1 MKKTLLTAL
10 CCGAAMFASEATF
23 AAEPVTIFTEDFEW
37 LAEPDENGHSFATY
51 PDVAGDA
58 VGTNEPGT
66 TAPNLCSNYI
76 GQYYEENSGNETH
89 TAAVEFAKRGYDFL
103 AWHAT
108 SKDERVPGKQI
119 YLQANYLKFG
129 LTGYQSGITLPA
141 LAEDAA
147 NVAISFEWC
156 SQRQGSG
163 KWDPTELVIEVGEN
177 TFEVPAYVREDNS
190 AYSWVPVTVE
200 LGNLKAGDRISIG
213 NKAEQRGS
221 TKALRW
227 YIDNIKVTS
236 TPEDVEVPVTAPTL
250 SLKWKSH
257 EGITADVRSGNGF
270 GGKVYT
276 VAGTSIMVNDGEKV
290 ETIFTNEGAMN
301 KGLFVDEAGNMLI
314 NRNWPTG
321 ASNWNL
327 FTLISADL
335 QTVKDITI
343 ERPTESTWEGNRA
356 DMNGRAIGDFF
367 SEEGGLCY
375 LTANTQ
381 TAPIPVW
388 IKNGELQTV
397 EYSTGAEFFA
407 ANTTAYAQ
415 PAVET
420 MESIDEDNVANS
432 FYYYTGNDT
441 WNIGYVNEDG
451 DAAYLIKPA
460 ADALPANWAP
470 QTQNGFDVVVL
481 GGKQYVFRMA
491 DTGTWGANFVVNDE
505 EGNIV
510 ATSDYNVEEGWGSIG
525 TPGYGSG
532 IFVRK
537 VSETKAEVYQVFKG
551 ALDASFSAMYTFEVP
566 AAAEAPAFY
575 LNCNGSSEQ
584 FTEVSEGNYTITVA
598 ELNGEFTI
606 TGSNGDVY
614 APAYNQK
621 FTNTGL
627 AFLSRSNKGTFT
639 AENLSNVK
647 IDLTIDM
654 ETLETGSIM
663 LTAGVVGVDNV
674 NAVENAPVE
683 FFNLQGIRVNAET
696 LTPGIYIRRQ
706 GASASKVLVK

>member
-10 CCGAAMFASEATF
+10 CCGAAMFASAQVVYF
-23 AAEPVTIFTEDFEW
+23 QEDFEW
-37 LAEPDENGHSFATY
+37 LEPWSCQKPAGQTVETNDPDATAQQLATNKVDEVSTY
-51 PDVAGDA
+51 DA
-58 VGTNEPGT
+58 LLAKG
-66 TAPNLCSNYI
+66 
-76 GQYYEENSGNETH
+76 YE
-89 TAAVEFAKRGYDFL
+89 FL
-103 AWHAT
+103 AVHHAD
-108 SKDERVPGKQI
+108 KAERKPQAQT
-119 YLQANYLKFG
+119 YLQRNYLKFG
-129 LTGYQSGITLPA
+129 LTGYQSGIVLPA
-141 LAEDAA
+141 ITEDIE
-147 NVAISFEWC
+147 NAILSFDWC
-156 SQRQGSG
+156 SMRQGSG
-163 KWDPTELVIEVGEN
+163 KWDLTKLVVIVGDKSFDVPEV
-177 TFEVPAYVREDNS
+177 VREDNS
-190 AYSWVPVTVE
+190 AYSWANTSVN
-200 LGNLKAGDRISIG
+200 LGNLKAGDKITIR
-213 NKAEQRGS
+213 NCDEQWPTEKAM
-221 TKALRW
+221 RW
-227 YIDNIKVTS
+227 FIDNIVLEGAEAE
-236 TPEDVEVPVTAPTL
+236 PVPVTAPTL

-257 EGITADVRSGNGF
+257 EGITADVRGGNGF

-397 EYSTGAEFFA
+397 EYGTGAEFFA

-451 DAAYLIKPA
+451 DAAYLTKPA
-460 ADALPANWAP
+460 ADALPENWAP

-481 GGKQYVFRMA
+481 SGKQYVFRMA

-510 ATSDYNVEEGWGSIG
+510 ATSNYNNEEGWGSVG
-525 TPGYGSG
+525 TAGYGCG

-551 ALDASFSAMYTFEVP
+551 VLDASFSAMYTFEVP

-606 TGSNGDVY
+606 TNAAGEAY
-614 APAYNQK
+614 APGYNQN
-621 FTNTGL
+621 FTGTQVAFVALGNTGVL
-627 AFLSRSNKGTFT
+627 T
-639 AENLSNVK
+639 ATNLSNVK

-654 ETLETGSIM
+654 ETLQTGSFM

>member
-10 CCGAAMFASEATF
+10 CCGAAMFASAQVVYF
-23 AAEPVTIFTEDFEW
+23 QEDFEW
-37 LAEPDENGHSFATY
+37 LEPWSCQKPAGQTIETNNQKAT
-51 PDVAGDA
+51 AQQL
-58 VGTNEPGT
+58 GTNKVDEVSTYDALLAKGYEFIAIHHGSLEPREPQ
-66 TAPNLCSNYI
+66 A
-76 GQYYEENSGNETH
+76 Q
-89 TAAVEFAKRGYDFL
+89 A
-103 AWHAT
+103 
-108 SKDERVPGKQI
+108 
-119 YLQANYLKFG
+119 YLQRNYLKMG
-129 LTGYQSGITLPA
+129 LTGYQTGLVLPPLTVDVNEA
-141 LAEDAA
+141 KLTFD
-147 NVAISFEWC
+147 WC
-156 SQRQGSG
+156 SQRWNSG
-163 KWDPTELVIEVGEN
+163 EWDPTKLIVIAGGKVV
-177 TFEVPAYVREDNS
+177 EVPEVVREKDS
-190 AYSWVPVTVE
+190 AYSWVNVTLD
-200 LGNLKAGDRISIG
+200 LGDLKAGDKITIR
-213 NKAEQRGS
+213 NCDEQWPTDKAM
-221 TKALRW
+221 RW
-227 YIDNIKVTS
+227 FIDNIVLEGAEAE
-236 TPEDVEVPVTAPTL
+236 PAPVTAPTL

-381 TAPIPVW
+381 TTPIPVW

-460 ADALPANWAP
+460 ADALPENWAP

-606 TGSNGDVY
+606 TNAAGEAY
-614 APAYNQK
+614 APGYNQN
-621 FTNTGL
+621 FTGTQVAFLGLGNTGV
-627 AFLSRSNKGTFT
+627 LSAT
-639 AENLSNVK
+639 NLTNVK

-654 ETLETGSIM
+654 ETLQTGSIM

>member
-10 CCGAAMFASEATF
+10 CCGAAMFASAQVVYF
-23 AAEPVTIFTEDFEW
+23 QEDFEW
-37 LAEPDENGHSFATY
+37 LEPWSCQKPAGQTIETNNQKAT
-51 PDVAGDA
+51 AQQL
-58 VGTNEPGT
+58 GTNKVDEVSTYDALLAKGYEFIAIHHGSLEPREPQ
-66 TAPNLCSNYI
+66 A
-76 GQYYEENSGNETH
+76 Q
-89 TAAVEFAKRGYDFL
+89 A
-103 AWHAT
+103 
-108 SKDERVPGKQI
+108 
-119 YLQANYLKFG
+119 YLQRNYLKMG
-129 LTGYQSGITLPA
+129 LTGYQTGLVLPPLTVDVNEA
-141 LAEDAA
+141 KLTFD
-147 NVAISFEWC
+147 WC
-156 SQRQGSG
+156 SQRWNSG
-163 KWDPTELVIEVGEN
+163 EWDPTKLIVIAGGKVV
-177 TFEVPAYVREDNS
+177 EVPEVVREKDS
-190 AYSWVPVTVE
+190 AYSWVNVTLD
-200 LGNLKAGDRISIG
+200 LGDLKAGDKITIR
-213 NKAEQRGS
+213 NCDEQWPTDKAM
-221 TKALRW
+221 RW
-227 YIDNIKVTS
+227 FIDNIVLEGAEAE
-236 TPEDVEVPVTAPTL
+236 PAPVTAPTL

-460 ADALPANWAP
+460 ADALPENWAP

>member
-1 MKKTLLTAL
+1 
-10 CCGAAMFASEATF
+10 MFASAQVVYF
-23 AAEPVTIFTEDFEW
+23 QEDFEW
-37 LAEPDENGHSFATY
+37 LEPWSSQTPAGQTVETNDPGAT
-51 PDVAGDA
+51 AQQL
-58 VGTNEPGT
+58 GTNKVGEVSTYDALLDKG
-66 TAPNLCSNYI
+66 
-76 GQYYEENSGNETH
+76 YE
-89 TAAVEFAKRGYDFL
+89 FL
-103 AWHAT
+103 TVHHE
-108 SKDERVPGKQI
+108 SKAERQPQAQA
-119 YLQANYLKFG
+119 YLQRNYLKMG
-129 LTGYQSGITLPA
+129 LTGYQTGLVLPPLTVDVNEA
-141 LAEDAA
+141 KLTFD
-147 NVAISFEWC
+147 WC
-156 SQRQGSG
+156 SQRWNSG
-163 KWDPTELVIEVGEN
+163 EWDPTKLIVIAGGKVV
-177 TFEVPAYVREDNS
+177 EVPEVVREKDS
-190 AYSWVPVTVE
+190 AYSWVNVTLD
-200 LGNLKAGDRISIG
+200 LGDLKAGDKITIR
-213 NKAEQRGS
+213 NCDEQWPTDKAM
-221 TKALRW
+221 RW
-227 YIDNIKVTS
+227 FIDNIVLEGAEAE
-236 TPEDVEVPVTAPTL
+236 PAPVTAPTL

-460 ADALPANWAP
+460 ADALPENWAP

-606 TGSNGDVY
+606 TNAAGDVY
-614 APAYNQK
+614 APAYNQTFTGTQVGFIALGNTGK
-621 FTNTGL
+621 FT
-627 AFLSRSNKGTFT
+627 ASNLT
-639 AENLSNVK
+639 NVK

-654 ETLETGSIM
+654 ETLQTGSVM
-663 LTAGVVGVDNV
+663 LTTGVVGVDNV

-683 FFNLQGIRVNAET
+683 FFNLQGIRVNADT

>member
-1 MKKTLLTAL
+1 
-10 CCGAAMFASEATF
+10 MFASAQVVYF
-23 AAEPVTIFTEDFEW
+23 QEDFEW
-37 LAEPDENGHSFATY
+37 LEPWSSQTPAGQTVETDDPGATAPKLVTNKVDEVSTY
-51 PDVAGDA
+51 DALVAKGYEFLAAHADIKKEK
-58 VGTNEPGT
+58 EPGEQ
-66 TAPNLCSNYI
+66 AYLQRNYI
-76 GQYYEENSGNETH
+76 
-89 TAAVEFAKRGYDFL
+89 
-103 AWHAT
+103 
-108 SKDERVPGKQI
+108 
-119 YLQANYLKFG
+119 KFG
-129 LTGYQSGITLPA
+129 LTGYQTGIVLPA
-141 LAEDAA
+141 LAVDAPDA
-147 NVAISFEWC
+147 EISFDWC

-163 KWDPTELVIEVGEN
+163 IWDPTKLVVIVGEN
-177 TFEVPAYVREDNS
+177 VYDVPEVVREDNS
-190 AYSWVPVTVE
+190 AYSWVPATVK
-200 LGNLKAGDRISIG
+200 LGDLKAGDKITIRNCDEQWGI
-213 NKAEQRGS
+213 NKAM
-221 TKALRW
+221 RW
-227 YIDNIKVTS
+227 FIDNIKVT
-236 TPEDVEVPVTAPTL
+236 TPPVPVTAPTL

-257 EGITADVRSGNGF
+257 EGFTADVRSGNGF

-321 ASNWNL
+321 PSNWNL

-460 ADALPANWAP
+460 ADALPENWAP

-491 DTGTWGANFVVNDE
+491 DTGVWGANFVVNDE

-510 ATSDYNVEEGWGSIG
+510 ATSDYNYEDGWGSV
-525 TPGYGSG
+525 GSPSGFGCG

-537 VSETKAEVYQVFKG
+537 VSETKAEVYQVFKSG
-551 ALDASFSAMYTFEVP
+551 TLEKSFSAMYTFEVP

-575 LNCNGSSEQ
+575 LNCNGNSEQ
-584 FTEVSEGNYTITVA
+584 FTEVSEGNYTVTVA

-606 TGSNGDVY
+606 TNAAGDVY
-614 APAYNQK
+614 APAYNQTFTGTQVGFIALGNTGK
-621 FTNTGL
+621 FT
-627 AFLSRSNKGTFT
+627 ASNLT
-639 AENLSNVK
+639 NVK

-654 ETLETGSIM
+654 ETLQTGSVM
-663 LTAGVVGVDNV
+663 LTTGVVGVDNV

-683 FFNLQGIRVNAET
+683 FFNLQGIRVNADT